1 MAHASFSCK
10 DLRNFSPRKFSDD
23 CLPARVLKMKIE
35 NLILSAFGMLD
46 GFYRQSMPLRGARF
60 VLPNEGAR

>member
-1 MAHASFSCK
+1 
-10 DLRNFSPRKFSDD
+10 
-23 CLPARVLKMKIE
+23 MKIE

-60 VLPNEGAR
+60 AIPNEGAR